1 MPVVGHLVADH
12 EDTLHRRCSYQEPI
26 GQTTEVAGRFAPSPT
41 GQLHLGNLRTAVV
54 AWCAARASG
63 LEFLVRVEDLLRIP
77 QSDAIESAQIADLAA
92 LGIISDRPVV
102 RQSERSHLYEAA
114 LATLAE
120 RGRTYECYCTRR
132 EIAAEI
138 AASVSAPHGRSLGR
152 SSDHYPGTC
161 ARLSERERR
170 QRQREGR
177 PAALRIKG
185 TAEEI
190 SGIDLVS
197 GAFSAAVDDFVVRR
211 GDGIAA
217 YNLAVVI
224 DDAAQGVTQVVRGN
238 DLLESTPRQIFLQ
251 SLLGLPTPAY
261 AHVPLV
267 VGSDGERL
275 SKRHASTDGGVTLRE
290 LRSAGRQPGD
300 VMAGLLMSTGWVGPP
315 LISPQIVDEI
325 RANVGQI
332 DLDVLAEALCDKV
345 PVKSS
350 GLNLDWRVTPK
361 SPVYIDTL

>member
-1 MPVVGHLVADH
+1 M
-12 EDTLHRRCSYQEPI
+12 S
-26 GQTTEVAGRFAPSPT
+26 VAGRFAPSPT

-54 AWCAARASG
+54 AWCTARASG

-77 QSDAIESAQIADLAA
+77 QSDAIEETQLADLAV
-92 LGIISDRPVV
+92 LGITSDLAVV

-120 RGRTYECYCTRR
+120 RGITYECYCTRR

-152 SSDHYPGTC
+152 TSDHYPGTC

-177 PAALRIKG
+177 PAALRVTG
-185 TAEEI
+185 TTSEI
-190 SGIDLVS
+190 SGTDLVA
-197 GAFSAAVDDFVVRR
+197 GTFSATVDDFVVRR

-238 DLLESTPRQIFLQ
+238 DLLESTPRQMFLQ

-275 SKRHASTDGGVTLRE
+275 AKRHAGTDGGVTLRE
-290 LRSAGRQPGD
+290 LQSAGRYLGD
-300 VMAGLLMSTGWVGPP
+300 VMAGLLMSTGWVGPSMIP
-315 LISPQIVDEI
+315 VEIVEEI
-325 RANVGQI
+325 RATRGQV
-332 DLDVLAEALCDKV
+332 DLGTLAEVLRDKCGE
-345 PVKSS
+345 P
-350 GLNLDWRVTPK
+350 GQNLTLNWGVTPK
-361 SPVYIDTL
+361 SPIYRDTL